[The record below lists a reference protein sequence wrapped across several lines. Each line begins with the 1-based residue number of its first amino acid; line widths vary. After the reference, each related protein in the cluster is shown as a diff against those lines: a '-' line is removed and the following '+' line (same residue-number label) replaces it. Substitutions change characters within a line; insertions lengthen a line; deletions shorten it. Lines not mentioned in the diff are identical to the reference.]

1 MGILLLKSFPLVQ
14 IGTEETAYGGSQD
27 WFYKKMQRDAGCASV
42 SAANI
47 AACYDIGIRPDRVR
61 GEDRIYV
68 IDTYMKLMEE
78 MYGYMTPGPMGFPDT
93 QKYQYRFL
101 RFAAEHGRRFR
112 SRELKG
118 WKKDAEALQFIRE
131 ALTENNPVAILVL
144 THRAPEMRDNTWHW
158 MTISGYDDEK
168 GMLILSNYGKKET
181 QDAAM
186 LLENH
191 PENRMTLVS
200 FTEV

>member
-1 MGILLLKSFPLVQ
+1 
-14 IGTEETAYGGSQD
+14 
-27 WFYKKMQRDAGCASV
+27 
-42 SAANI
+42 
-47 AACYDIGIRPDRVR
+47 
-61 GEDRIYV
+61 
-68 IDTYMKLMEE
+68 
-78 MYGYMTPGPMGFPDT
+78 
-93 QKYQYRFL
+93 
-101 RFAAEHGRRFR
+101 
-112 SRELKG
+112 
-118 WKKDAEALQFIRE
+118 
-131 ALTENNPVAILVL
+131 VL